1 MRSTVY
7 LAAVLVAAT
16 TGLWPAT
23 ALAQSRSTD
32 VSDARVAELLR
43 LVAGKAGQ
51 QPPVPGTAAS
61 KNVSGETQ
69 SALPVVLTI

>member
-1 MRSTVY
+1 M
-7 LAAVLVAAT
+7 VAAT
-16 TGLWPAT
+16 AGLTPAT

-51 QPPVPGTAAS
+51 QPAAPGGVPAAG
-61 KNVSGETQ
+61 NR
-69 SALPVVLTI
+69 P